1 MRFNAGLF
9 FTALREAYRSAERA
23 VFISVQA
30 RRCDTPRVV
39 ANATAARR
47 ACTLTIFCGDFFHHF
62 DFEITLGDQLLQTR
76 ILLLELLKPAHV
88 VDAGGAEFLAPG
100 INRLLADLVPLG
112 DHSGLL
118 AIVRREFAAPRRF
131 LIRLTPQDRD
141 HLLIGKP

>member
-23 VFISVQA
+23 AFISVQA

-62 DFEITLGDQLLQTR
+62 DLEITLGDQLLQPR
-76 ILLLELLKPAHV
+76 ILLLELLEPAQV

-100 INRLLADLVPLG
+100 INSLLADLVPLG
-112 DHSGLL
+112 DDSGLFT
-118 AIVRREFAAPRRF
+118 IVRRKIAVAQRF
-131 LIRLTPQDRD
+131 LIRLTPQERD
-141 HLLIGKP
+141 HLLNSRP